1 MTRTFITGTGILLPV
16 YNNNAEAGGVCYG
29 DNGNIHID
37 INADADINN
46 ININIEKINSIAFV
60 IISENSLSNAVKIYR
75 GLINKK
81 LNKKSDDEY
90 YKINFF
96 IEENKEVLIKS
107 TYAALIKELKELKLN
122 PFKFKFINIEFKI
135 KKYKKLS
142 NGDTVK
148 LLLENFDYIIFF
160 LAAGAVVRLIAPYL
174 KNKYKDPGIITV
186 DEAGKFAVS
195 LLSGHIGGAN
205 RLAEEIS
212 GYLENSIPVI
222 TTATDSK
229 NKFSI
234 DAFAEKFDFYIEDA
248 KEKVKYY
255 NEASLK
261 DESFEIILED
271 NFKAGGIKHY
281 VKGFNNAERIR
292 IKGEFDFKNL
302 RLNPENFNGKH
313 KTIIVAIKK
322 DLNGLSKSKNIAVLR
337 PKRLVLGIGCNRN
350 TGLNEIEDFVSEV
363 FEKNGIVLNSIRNI
377 ASIEN
382 KKNERGLLDFGFKY
396 GRFIDFYSKD
406 EINAF
411 MKSFVSK
418 DTQVSAEYLKS
429 PSFKYTG
436 AYSVCEPC
444 AMMSAKNFTAPLI
457 PKQKKGN
464 VTVSAALIED
474 IKIKF
479 R

>member
-16 YNNNAEAGGVCYG
+16 CNDNAEAGGVYDG
-29 DNGNIHID
+29 DNG
-37 INADADINN
+37 
-46 ININIEKINSIAFV
+46 NINIEKINFIALV
-60 IISENSLSNAVKIYR
+60 IISENSLSNAAKICR
-75 GLINKK
+75 GIINKK
-81 LNKKSDDEY
+81 LNKKSAEEY

-96 IEENKEVLIKS
+96 IEENKDGLIKS
-107 TYAALIKELKELKLN
+107 AFTLIKELN
-122 PFKFKFINIEFKI
+122 SFKFTYIEFEI

-142 NGDTVK
+142 EGETVK
-148 LLLENFDYIIFF
+148 LLLENFDYIIVF
-160 LAAGAVVRLIAPYL
+160 LAVGAIVRLIAPYL

-212 GYLENSIPVI
+212 GYIENSIPVI

-234 DAFAEKFDFYIEDA
+234 DAFAEKLDFYIEDA
-248 KEKVKYY
+248 KKKVKDF

-271 NFKAGGIKHY
+271 NFKDFDIKQY
-281 VKGFNNAERIR
+281 VKGFINAERIK
-292 IKGEFDFKNL
+292 INGALTLDFNDNK
-302 RLNPENFNGKH
+302 R
-313 KTIIVAIKK
+313 KTIIVTMKK
-322 DLNGLSKSKNIAVLR
+322 DLNGLDKSKNIAILR
-337 PKRLVLGIGCNRN
+337 PKRLVVGIGCNRN
-350 TGLNEIEDFVSEV
+350 TGFNEIEDFVSEI
-363 FEKNGIVLNSIRNI
+363 FEKNGIALNSIRNI
-377 ASIEN
+377 ASIDN

-396 GRFIDFYSKD
+396 GRFIDFYSKE

-411 MKSFVSK
+411 IESFVSK
-418 DTQVSAEYLKS
+418 NTPLSAEYLKS

-444 AMMSAKNFTAPLI
+444 AMMSAKNFTAPFILI

-464 VTVSAALIED
+464 VTASAAVIGD
-474 IKIKF
+474 IK
-479 R
+479 

>member
-29 DNGNIHID
+29 DNGNID
-37 INADADINN
+37 INADAD

-60 IISENSLSNAVKIYR
+60 IISENSLSNAVKICR

-81 LNKKSDDEY
+81 SADESEAY
-90 YKINFF
+90 YKINLF
-96 IEENKEVLIKS
+96 IEENKKVLIES
-107 TYAALIKELKELKLN
+107 AYAFIEALKELKKLKLN
-122 PFKFKFINIEFKI
+122 PLKFKFININIEFEI

-142 NGDTVK
+142 DGDTVK
-148 LLLENFDYIIFF
+148 LLFENFDYIIFF
-160 LAAGAVVRLIAPYL
+160 LAVGAVVRLIAPYL

-186 DEAGKFAVS
+186 DEAGKFIVS

-212 GYLENSIPVI
+212 GYIENSIPVI

-248 KEKVKYY
+248 KKKVKDF

-271 NFKAGGIKHY
+271 NYKDFDIKQY
-281 VKGFNNAERIR
+281 VKGFINAKR
-292 IKGEFDFKNL
+292 IKINGALDFKNL
-302 RLNPENFNGKH
+302 KLNSENFKDKH
-313 KTIIVAIKK
+313 KIIIVTIKK
-322 DLNGLSKSKNIAVLR
+322 DLNGLEKSKNIAILR
-337 PKRLVLGIGCNRN
+337 PKRLVVGIGCNRN
-350 TGLNEIEDFVSEV
+350 TCLKEIEDFVSEV
-363 FEKNGIVLNSIRNI
+363 FEKNGIALNSIRNI
-377 ASIEN
+377 ASIDN

-396 GRFIDFYSKD
+396 GRFIDFFSKD
-406 EINAF
+406 EINSF

-418 DTQVSAEYLKS
+418 NTPVSSEYLKS

-444 AMMSAKNFTAPLI
+444 AMMSAKNFTAPLLI

-464 VTVSAALIED
+464 VTASAAVIS
-474 IKIKF
+474 IGKI
-479 R
+479 

>member
-16 YNNNAEAGGVCYG
+16 YNNYAEAGEVCG
-29 DNGNIHID
+29 NGN
-37 INADADINN
+37 ADNADINIG
-46 ININIEKINSIAFV
+46 ININVEKVNSIALI
-60 IISENSLSNAVKIYR
+60 IISKNSLSNAAKICR

-81 LNKKSDDEY
+81 SDEEY
-90 YKINFF
+90 YKIYYEIFFF
-96 IEENKEVLIKS
+96 IEENKEGLIKS
-107 TYAALIKELKELKLN
+107 ACELIKELNKLN
-122 PFKFKFINIEFKI
+122 EKESEKFKFHPFKFTNIKFEI

-142 NGDTVK
+142 DEVTVK

-234 DAFAEKFDFYIEDA
+234 DAFAEKCDFYIEDA

>member
-16 YNNNAEAGGVCYG
+16 YNNNAEAGGVCCG
-29 DNGNIHID
+29 DNGNID
-37 INADADINN
+37 INADADIN
-46 ININIEKINSIAFV
+46 INIEKINPIAFV
-60 IISENSLSNAVKIYR
+60 IISENSLSNAVKICR

-96 IEENKEVLIKS
+96 IEENKDELIKS
-107 TYAALIKELKELKLN
+107 AYTLIKELN
-122 PFKFKFINIEFKI
+122 SFKFTDIEFEI

-142 NGDTVK
+142 DEDTVK

-160 LAAGAVVRLIAPYL
+160 LAVGAVVRLIAPYL

-186 DEAGKFAVS
+186 DEAGKFIVS

-212 GYLENSIPVI
+212 GYIENSIPVI

-248 KEKVKYY
+248 KKKVKDF

-271 NFKAGGIKHY
+271 NFKDLDIKQY
-281 VKGFNNAERIR
+281 VKGFVNAKRFKIN
-292 IKGEFDFKNL
+292 GALDFKNL
-302 RLNPENFNGKH
+302 KLNSENFNDKH
-313 KTIIVAIKK
+313 KTIIVAMTK
-322 DLNGLSKSKNIAVLR
+322 DLNGLEKSKNIAILR
-337 PKRLVLGIGCNRN
+337 PKRLVVGIGCNRN

-363 FEKNGIVLNSIRNI
+363 FEKNGIALNSIRNI
-377 ASIEN
+377 ASIDN

-396 GRFIDFYSKD
+396 GRFIDFFSKD
-406 EINAF
+406 EINSF
-411 MKSFVSK
+411 MKSFVPK
-418 DTQVSAEYLKS
+418 NTPVSSEYLKS

-444 AMMSAKNFTAPLI
+444 AMMSAKNFTAPLLI

-464 VTVSAALIED
+464 VTASAAVIS
-474 IKIKF
+474 IGQI
-479 R
+479 

>member
-16 YNNNAEAGGVCYG
+16 YNNNAEAGGVCCG
-29 DNGNIHID
+29 DNGNID
-37 INADADINN
+37 INADADIN
-46 ININIEKINSIAFV
+46 INIEKINPIAFV
-60 IISENSLSNAVKIYR
+60 IISENSLSNAVKICR

-81 LNKKSDDEY
+81 SADESEAY
-90 YKINFF
+90 YKINLF
-96 IEENKEVLIKS
+96 IEENKKVLIES
-107 TYAALIKELKELKLN
+107 AYAFIEALKELKKLKLN
-122 PFKFKFINIEFKI
+122 PLKFKFININIEFEI

-142 NGDTVK
+142 DGDTVK
-148 LLLENFDYIIFF
+148 LLFENFDYIIFF
-160 LAAGAVVRLIAPYL
+160 LAVGAVVRLIAPYL

-186 DEAGKFAVS
+186 DEAGKFIVS

-212 GYLENSIPVI
+212 GYIENSIPVI

-248 KEKVKYY
+248 KKKVKDF

-271 NFKAGGIKHY
+271 NYKDFDIKQY
-281 VKGFNNAERIR
+281 VKGFINAKR
-292 IKGEFDFKNL
+292 IKINGALDFKNL
-302 RLNPENFNGKH
+302 KLNSENFKDKH
-313 KTIIVAIKK
+313 KIIIVTIKK
-322 DLNGLSKSKNIAVLR
+322 DLNGLEKSKNIAILR
-337 PKRLVLGIGCNRN
+337 PKRLVVGIGCNRN
-350 TGLNEIEDFVSEV
+350 TGLKEIEDFVSEI
-363 FEKNGIVLNSIRNI
+363 FEKNGIALNTIRNI
-377 ASIEN
+377 ASIDN

-396 GRFIDFYSKD
+396 GRFIDFYSKG

-411 MKSFVSK
+411 MESFVSK
-418 DTQVSAEYLKS
+418 NTQVSSEYLKS

-464 VTVSAALIED
+464 VTASAAVIS
-474 IKIKF
+474 IGQI
-479 R
+479 

>member
-1 MTRTFITGTGILLPV
+1 NV
-16 YNNNAEAGGVCYG
+16 
-29 DNGNIHID
+29 
-37 INADADINN
+37 
-46 ININIEKINSIAFV
+46 NINIEKVSFIALV
-60 IISENSLSNAVKIYR
+60 IISENSLSNAAKICR

-81 LNKKSDDEY
+81 SAEEY

-96 IEENKEVLIKS
+96 IEENKDGLIKAV
-107 TYAALIKELKELKLN
+107 YGLIKELDELKELEKLKLN
-122 PFKFKFINIEFKI
+122 PFNFNNIEFEI

-142 NGDTVK
+142 DGSAVK
-148 LLLENFDYIIFF
+148 FLLGYFDYIIFF
-160 LAAGAVVRLIAPYL
+160 LAVGAVVRLIAPYL

-205 RLAEEIS
+205 RFAEEIS

-222 TTATDSK
+222 TTATDSQ

-248 KEKVKYY
+248 KEKVKHY
-255 NEASLK
+255 NEASLNG
-261 DESFEIILED
+261 ESFEIILED
-271 NFKAGGIKHY
+271 NFKAGGIKLY
-281 VKGFNNAERIR
+281 VKNFNNAERIR
-292 IKGEFDFKNL
+292 IKEEFDFKNL
-302 RLNPENFNGKH
+302 RLNPQNFNDKH
-313 KTIIVAIKK
+313 KIIIVTIKK
-322 DLNGLSKSKNIAVLR
+322 DLNGLEKSKNIAVLR

-350 TGLNEIEDFVSEV
+350 TGLNEIEDFVSEIL
-363 FEKNGIVLNSIRNI
+363 EKNDVVLNSVRNI
-377 ASIEN
+377 ASINN

-411 MKSFVSK
+411 IESFASK
-418 DTQVSAEYLKS
+418 NKTVLPEYLKS

-444 AMMSAKNFTAPLI
+444 AAMSAKNYAAPLI

-464 VTVSAALIED
+464 VTVSAAVIEDVIED
-474 IKIKF
+474 IKFK
-479 R
+479 

>member
-16 YNNNAEAGGVCYG
+16 YNNHAEAGGAYE
-29 DNGNIHID
+29 NGN
-37 INADADINN
+37 ADININ
-46 ININIEKINSIAFV
+46 ININIEKVNFIALV
-60 IISENSLSNAVKIYR
+60 IISENSLHNAAKICR

-81 LNKKSDDEY
+81 SSEEY
-90 YKINFF
+90 YKIIFF
-96 IEENKEVLIKS
+96 IEENKEGLIKQA
-107 TYAALIKELKELKLN
+107 YALINELDRLNELE
-122 PFKFKFINIEFKI
+122 KFKFNNFQFTNIEFEI

-142 NGDTVK
+142 DGSAVK
-148 LLLENFDYIIFF
+148 FLLESFDYIIFF
-160 LAAGAVVRLIAPYL
+160 LAVGAVVRLIAPYL

-212 GYLENSIPVI
+212 GYLKNSIPVI

-234 DAFAEKFDFYIEDA
+234 DAFAEKFDFYIADA
-248 KEKVKYY
+248 KEKVKHY
-255 NEASLK
+255 NEASLNG
-261 DESFEIILED
+261 ESFEIILED

-281 VKGFNNAERIR
+281 VKGFNNAERIK
-292 IKGEFDFKNL
+292 IKEAFDFKSL
-302 RLNPENFNGKH
+302 KLNAENFNGKH
-313 KTIIVAIKK
+313 KTIIVTIKK
-322 DLNGLSKSKNIAVLR
+322 DLNGLDKSKNIAVLR
-337 PKRLVLGIGCNRN
+337 PKRLVVGIGCNRN
-350 TGLNEIEDFVSEV
+350 TGVNEIEDFVSEV
-363 FEKNGIVLNSIRNI
+363 FEKNDIVLNSIRNI
-377 ASIEN
+377 ASIDN

-411 MKSFVSK
+411 MESFVLK
-418 DTQVSAEYLKS
+418 NTPASASAVYLKS

-444 AMMSAKNFTAPLI
+444 AMISAGSYNAAAMLV

-464 VTVSAALIED
+464 VTASVAVIKD
-474 IKIKF
+474 IKVKF

>member
-1 MTRTFITGTGILLPV
+1 MTRTFITGTGIILPV
-16 YNNNAEAGGVCYG
+16 YNNNAEAGGVCCG
-29 DNGNIHID
+29 DNGNINID
-37 INADADINN
+37 IDADADINN

-60 IISENSLSNAVKIYR
+60 IISENSLSNAVKICR

-107 TYAALIKELKELKLN
+107 AYATLIKELKELKLN
-122 PFKFKFINIEFKI
+122 PVKFKFININIEFEI

-142 NGDTVK
+142 DGDTVK

-160 LAAGAVVRLIAPYL
+160 LAVGAVVRLIAPYL

-186 DEAGKFAVS
+186 HEAGKFIVS

-212 GYLENSIPVI
+212 GYIENSIPVI

-248 KEKVKYY
+248 KKKVKDF

-271 NFKAGGIKHY
+271 NFKDLDIKQY
-281 VKGFNNAERIR
+281 VKGFVNAKRFKIN
-292 IKGEFDFKNL
+292 GALDFKNL
-302 RLNPENFNGKH
+302 KLNSENFNDKH
-313 KTIIVAIKK
+313 KTIIVAMKK
-322 DLNGLSKSKNIAVLR
+322 DLNGLEKSKNIAILR
-337 PKRLVLGIGCNRN
+337 PKRLVVGIGCNRN

-363 FEKNGIVLNSIRNI
+363 FEKNGIALNSIRNI
-377 ASIEN
+377 ASIDN

-396 GRFIDFYSKD
+396 GRFIDFFSKD
-406 EINAF
+406 EINSF

-418 DTQVSAEYLKS
+418 NTPVLSEYLKS

-444 AMMSAKNFTAPLI
+444 AMMSAKNFTAPLLI

-464 VTVSAALIED
+464 VTASAAVIS
-474 IKIKF
+474 IGQI
-479 R
+479 

>member
-1 MTRTFITGTGILLPV
+1 MTRTFITGTEILLPA
-16 YNNNAEAGGVCYG
+16 YNDKA
-29 DNGNIHID
+29 
-37 INADADINN
+37 
-46 ININIEKINSIAFV
+46 IEKINFIALV
-60 IISENSLSNAVKIYR
+60 IISENSLSNAAKICK
-75 GLINKK
+75 GIINKK
-81 LNKKSDDEY
+81 LNKKSDEEY

-96 IEENKEVLIKS
+96 IEENKDELIKS
-107 TYAALIKELKELKLN
+107 AYALIKELN
-122 PFKFKFINIEFKI
+122 SFKFTDIEFEI

-142 NGDTVK
+142 DGETVK

-160 LAAGAVVRLIAPYL
+160 LAVGAVVRLIAPYL
-174 KNKYKDPGIITV
+174 KNKYKDPGIIAV

-212 GYLENSIPVI
+212 GYIENSIPVI

-248 KEKVKYY
+248 KKKVKDF

-261 DESFEIILED
+261 GESFEIILED
-271 NFKAGGIKHY
+271 NFKDFYIKQY
-281 VKGFNNAERIR
+281 VKGFINAERIK
-292 IKGEFDFKNL
+292 INGALTLDFNAKK
-302 RLNPENFNGKH
+302 RKAIVVTMKKH
-313 KTIIVAIKK
+313 
-322 DLNGLSKSKNIAVLR
+322 LNGLSKSKNIAILR
-337 PKRLVLGIGCNRN
+337 PKRLVVGIGCNRN
-350 TGLNEIEDFVSEV
+350 TGFNEIEDFVSEI
-363 FEKNGIVLNSIRNI
+363 FEKNGIALNSIRNI
-377 ASIEN
+377 ASIDN

-411 MKSFVSK
+411 IESFVSK
-418 DTQVSAEYLKS
+418 NTPLSAEYLKS

-457 PKQKKGN
+457 LIPKQKKGN
-464 VTVSAALIED
+464 VTASAAVIGD
-474 IKIKF
+474 IK
-479 R
+479 

>member
-16 YNNNAEAGGVCYG
+16 YNNNAEAGGVCCG
-29 DNGNIHID
+29 DNGNID
-37 INADADINN
+37 INADADIN
-46 ININIEKINSIAFV
+46 ISINIEKINSIAFV
-60 IISENSLSNAVKIYR
+60 IISENSLSNAVKICR

-81 LNKKSDDEY
+81 SADESEAY

-107 TYAALIKELKELKLN
+107 AYAALIKELKELKLN
-122 PFKFKFINIEFKI
+122 PLKFKFININIEFEI

-142 NGDTVK
+142 DGDTVK
-148 LLLENFDYIIFF
+148 LLFENFDYIIFF
-160 LAAGAVVRLIAPYL
+160 LAVGAVVRLIAPYL

-186 DEAGKFAVS
+186 DEAGKFIVS

-212 GYLENSIPVI
+212 GYIENSIPVI

-248 KEKVKYY
+248 KKKVKDF

-271 NFKAGGIKHY
+271 NYKDFDIKQY
-281 VKGFNNAERIR
+281 VKGFINAKR
-292 IKGEFDFKNL
+292 IKINGALDFKNL
-302 RLNPENFNGKH
+302 KLNSENFKDKH
-313 KTIIVAIKK
+313 KIIIVTIKK
-322 DLNGLSKSKNIAVLR
+322 DLNGLEKSKNIAILR
-337 PKRLVLGIGCNRN
+337 PKRLVVGIGCNRN
-350 TGLNEIEDFVSEV
+350 TGLKEIEDFVSEI
-363 FEKNGIVLNSIRNI
+363 FEKNGIALNTIRNI
-377 ASIEN
+377 ASIDN

-396 GRFIDFYSKD
+396 GRFIDFYSKG

-411 MKSFVSK
+411 MESFVSK
-418 DTQVSAEYLKS
+418 NTQVSSEYLKS

-444 AMMSAKNFTAPLI
+444 AMMSAKNLRTPLI

-464 VTVSAALIED
+464 VTASAAVIS
-474 IKIKF
+474 IGQI
-479 R
+479 

>member
-16 YNNNAEAGGVCYG
+16 YNNHAEAGGAYE
-29 DNGNIHID
+29 NGN
-37 INADADINN
+37 ADININ
-46 ININIEKINSIAFV
+46 ININIEKVNFIALV
-60 IISENSLSNAVKIYR
+60 IISENSLSNAAKICR

-81 LNKKSDDEY
+81 SAEEY
-90 YKINFF
+90 YKIIFF
-96 IEENKEVLIKS
+96 IEENKDGLIKS
-107 TYAALIKELKELKLN
+107 AYALIKELNELEKLRS
-122 PFKFKFINIEFKI
+122 FKFANIEFEI

-142 NGDTVK
+142 DGSAVK
-148 LLLENFDYIIFF
+148 FLLESFDYIIFF

-174 KNKYKDPGIITV
+174 KNKFKDPGIVTV

>member
-1 MTRTFITGTGILLPV
+1 MTRTFITGTGIILPV
-16 YNNNAEAGGVCYG
+16 YNNNAEAGGVCCG
-29 DNGNIHID
+29 DNGNINID
-37 INADADINN
+37 IDADADINN

-60 IISENSLSNAVKIYR
+60 IISENSLSNAVKICR

-96 IEENKEVLIKS
+96 IEENKDELIKS
-107 TYAALIKELKELKLN
+107 AYTLIKELN
-122 PFKFKFINIEFKI
+122 SFKFTDIEFEI

-142 NGDTVK
+142 DEDTVK

-160 LAAGAVVRLIAPYL
+160 LAVGAVVRLIAPYL

-186 DEAGKFAVS
+186 DEAGKFIVS

-212 GYLENSIPVI
+212 GYIENSISVI

-248 KEKVKYY
+248 KKKVKDF

-271 NFKAGGIKHY
+271 NFKDLDIKQY
-281 VKGFNNAERIR
+281 VKGFVNAKRFKIN
-292 IKGEFDFKNL
+292 GALDFKNL
-302 RLNPENFNGKH
+302 KLNSENFNDKH
-313 KTIIVAIKK
+313 KTIIVAMTK
-322 DLNGLSKSKNIAVLR
+322 DLNGLEKSKNIAILR
-337 PKRLVLGIGCNRN
+337 PKRLVVGIGCNRN
-350 TGLNEIEDFVSEV
+350 TGFNEIEDFVSEV
-363 FEKNGIVLNSIRNI
+363 FEKNGIALNSIRNI
-377 ASIEN
+377 ASIDN

-396 GRFIDFYSKD
+396 GRFIDFFSKD
-406 EINAF
+406 EINSF

-418 DTQVSAEYLKS
+418 NTPVLSEYLKS
-429 PSFKYTG
+429 HSFKYTG

-444 AMMSAKNFTAPLI
+444 AMMSAKNFTAPLLI

-464 VTVSAALIED
+464 VTASAAVIS
-474 IKIKF
+474 IGKI
-479 R
+479 